1 LAWVI
6 ADIDNE
12 VIWEGNHAYSGEFTL
27 EEAQAHPLVKAH
39 CVLGYTTPS
48 HGRPEPAAPNGIH
61 DKFRLIIP
69 LPVVVE
75 DPALAKQVILR
86 VLQEIPGTDR
96 ATVSI
101 TNAFYGNTEADFF
114 VYNPEASPV
123 PMDLVLEAAARLE
136 ELTLKASEASLLVG
150 VDADTASKVLNLI
163 PNIPEVVE
171 DWYTYRNIMFAAYNA
186 GVPKEVARAWAQ
198 TSGRYTEQGF
208 EAVWGPKPG
217 PRMLGLDYLLKKV
230 PQGFSPVPEDF
241 GFTGTLVNPNDVRE
255 AWPWE
260 ELVTSPA
267 LTREMLTIPGVK
279 IAYTERENLVP
290 ILHTAM
296 EVGIKNILV
305 SSGTGAGKTTQVTN
319 MLIGEIPQTAAW
331 LEVPPTTTEDVF
343 HGKAVAFVATE
354 KYNPP
359 DPKLLT
365 LDAVPSKNHGL
376 IKDQLPD
383 GRIRFKLAQKPEEA
397 NTKPTCLFPEVFHRA
412 QHLGVT
418 IPTVTTS
425 SGAEV
430 SMPCAGCPQERKC
443 PAVIGRRKVL
453 QEQAFRI
460 HPLQLPE
467 PGPGP
472 SHGEPGFSYANTVA
486 IADEVDQWAFTQERT
501 FSREAFDSALCDLQ
515 GAVGGLPKEWE
526 AFFYTT
532 LRDGWMK
539 APETLGRYGIGYA
552 DILALVPEDAPVV
565 DTDALRQGL
574 ADTNAEVFANL
585 YDGVI
590 SDGLSGLE
598 INRERLSQNL
608 DKLRPANAVLLAL
621 DILQG
626 KAKGDIRLTG
636 LGELVI
642 SAWNDLATRF
652 TQFDTRIMLSATA
665 NSHDLARYLGVPEE
679 EILVVEMAPP
689 VGAKVT
695 HTVIT
700 DLGRMNR
707 ERSAD
712 QNRRLKACLD
722 AIKVRHQ
729 GPMAVAAYKSSYQ
742 KNPEVY
748 QAADIQLTHGVDTI
762 GSNVAEKAASL
773 VSDGVQVPNLAAM
786 TAEYTTLTG
795 LVPLPGV
802 VPVFYR
808 QEAEGLPEGM
818 ALCWVGL
825 ESADEGLRAYIRQ
838 KVVTNQIQT
847 NGRLRANLRPGEE
860 LHHYHTACY
869 PVPYPIKVVQ
879 AAELS
884 PDAAPRS
891 QATAQKIL
899 AAIQTLASQG
909 LTLTQSAIAEL
920 SKVSQSRVSNIL
932 KDLRKMASQG
942 SLPQVLVELIEALK
956 IIPSAYKYIYG
967 LGIIAKPIQD
977 KGLSPVSGKAVLPQI
992 LTPKIT
998 PEPSTENL
1006 MAKTKTQY
1014 SSPDQLA
1021 LGTLLSAPTTP
1032 VAAKSELYTML
1043 NPEDASYSAYLTAL
1057 ELAPRVGLD
1066 IETFAPGPK
1075 GTALDP
1081 ITGRVRLIQLAT
1093 DSGTYVVDLGGR
1105 YDDREAIAKAQAP
1118 FFATLKAILENPDT
1132 VILGHNLSFDLRFL
1146 RYQYG
1151 LQATRVVDTMIG
1163 AKVFYGDYGHDPD
1176 DPRAP
1181 KRPPVLPGGYSLA
1194 CVAAEYLG
1202 EAVDKSQQKL
1212 DWGRPLEQ
1220 AMLDYAAKDAAI
1232 LIPLY
1237 EAIYNRYLDTAHPLH
1252 HPGLT
1257 AGWKLENEIIPVF
1270 IEIERAGLPVDA
1282 VGVATELAKIEAL
1295 YSEVEAAW
1303 YKLYPSVSPTS
1314 NPQVTQALGLES
1326 SNAEVLQA
1334 NKDKP
1339 GVLQIQQL
1347 RALNVLRNDLKYFQR
1362 SSESLGEGRIRTIY
1376 TSLTGTGRSSSGG
1389 TRVSNV
1395 FNNLQKVV
1403 NAPRAVLSDYDLT
1416 PVRSFVRPTEGKVM
1430 AVIDLAAAH
1439 ARIAASEA
1447 NDSLAIAAFQ
1457 DPSIDT
1463 HSQVAAFIAQAQG
1476 LPWSWEYINEARKDK
1491 SNPDQAKAK
1500 NLRDIAKTTFYSWLN
1515 GGGPKRVQGSI
1526 LEETGVAPSLDDC
1539 KLALAGCRNLFS
1551 GIEGFITKR
1560 VNRINAKPIALG
1572 GRLFGVNATSD
1583 GFRLTL
1589 PMMPDDYGK
1598 FEVARNEA
1606 IASTWSRIEATAM
1619 KRAVLA
1625 VSQLAKA
1632 NPQWGLEIINY
1643 VHDEVDV
1650 LVDSAMAEEAI
1661 TQVRDTVGDAFAGVL
1676 RNGCPDGREEFWGKL
1691 VVSSWA
1697 DK

>member
-1 LAWVI
+1 MSVDFVSSIALNSAVADQDAPILPTGTSPVNTGGVYWSFNFSYNPGIRNKPQGEAKKKVARGWRPKVGATLEDVRGIISKGWGLNMARLNKSWRSDGAFGCITWVI

-12 VIWEGNHAYSGEFTL
+12 VIWEGNHAYSGEFIL
-27 EEAQAHPLVKAH
+27 EEAQAHPFVKAH

-48 HGRPEPAAPNGIH
+48 HGKPEPASPNGVH
-61 DKFRLIIP
+61 DKFRLIFP

-123 PMDLVLEAAARLE
+123 PMALVQEAAVRLE
-136 ELTLKASEASLLVG
+136 ELAVKASAVSLLVG
-150 VDADTASKVLNLI
+150 GDGETAAKLLSLT
-163 PNIPEVVE
+163 PNIPEVVP
-171 DWYTYRNIMFAAYNA
+171 DWFTYRNIQFAAYNS

-198 TSGRYTEQGF
+198 TSERYTEQGF
-208 EAVWGPKPG
+208 ESVWGPKPG

-230 PQGFSPVPEDF
+230 PQGFNLVPEDF
-241 GFTGTLVNPNDVRE
+241 GFTEELVNPNDVRE
-255 AWPWE
+255 PWPWE
-260 ELVTSPA
+260 ELAAEPA
-267 LTREMLTIPGVK
+267 AAKAVIKAPGIK
-279 IAYTERENLVP
+279 ITYTERENLVP

-296 EVGIKNILV
+296 AVGVKNILV
-305 SSGTGAGKTTQVTN
+305 SSGTGAGKTTQVSN
-319 MLIGEIPQTAAW
+319 MLIGEIPQAAVW
-331 LEVPPTTTEDVF
+331 LEEPPATTEAVF

-359 DPKLLT
+359 DPKILT

-376 IKDQLPD
+376 VKEQLPD

-397 NTKPTCLFPEVFHRA
+397 DTKPTCLFPEVFHRA

-418 IPTVTTS
+418 IPTVSTS

-430 SMPCAGCPQERKC
+430 SMPCAGCPKQRKC
-443 PAVIGRRKVL
+443 PAVIGRRKAL
-453 QEQAFRI
+453 EQSAFRI

-486 IADEVDQWAFTQERT
+486 IADEIDQWSFTQEQT

-515 GAVGGLPKEWE
+515 GSAGGLPKEWE
-526 AFFYTT
+526 EFFYTT

-539 APETLGRYGIGYA
+539 SPETLGRYGIGYA
-552 DILALVPEDAPVV
+552 DILAKVPSDMPAV
-565 DTDALRQGL
+565 DTEALRQGL

-590 SDGLSGLE
+590 ADGLSGLE

-626 KAKGDIRLTG
+626 TVKGDIRLTG
-636 LGELVI
+636 LGELVV
-642 SAWNDLATRF
+642 SAWSDLALRF

-665 NSHDLARYLGVPEE
+665 NSHDLARYLGVPEDS
-679 EILVVEMAPP
+679 ILVVEMAPP

-695 HTVIT
+695 HTVIE

-712 QNRRLKACLD
+712 QNRRLKACLE
-722 AIKVRHQ
+722 AIKDQHP
-729 GPMAVAAYKSSYQ
+729 GPMAVAAYKSAYQ

-748 QAADIQLTHGVDTI
+748 KVADLQLTHGVDTI
-762 GSNVAEKAASL
+762 GSNVAEKASSL
-773 VSDGVQVPNLAAM
+773 VSDGVYVPNLATLA
-786 TAEYTTLTG
+786 AEYTTLTG

-802 VPVFYR
+802 TPVFYR
-808 QEAEGLPEGM
+808 QEAEGLPDGM

-825 ESADEGLRAYIRQ
+825 ESADSGLRAYVRQ

-899 AAIQTLASQG
+899 AAIQALATQG
-909 LTLTQSAIAEL
+909 KTLTQSAIAEL
-920 SKVSQSRVSNIL
+920 SKVSQSRVSNIF
-932 KDLRKMASQG
+932 KDLRTMASQG
-942 SLPQVLVELIEALK
+942 SLPPVLVELIEALK
-956 IIPSAYKYIYG
+956 IIPSASKYIKG
-967 LGIIAKPIQD
+967 LGIIPKPIQA
-977 KGLSPVSGKAVLPQI
+977 KGLSPISGKAVLPQI
-992 LTPKIT
+992 LTQKVT
-998 PEPSTENL
+998 PEPSPEPTPENL
-1006 MAKTKTQY
+1006 MPKTKTQY
-1014 SSPDQLA
+1014 SCPDQLA

-1043 NPEDASYSAYLTAL
+1043 NPEDACYQTYLTAL

-1066 IETFAPGPK
+1066 IETFAPGPT

-1105 YDDREAIAKAQAP
+1105 YDDRDAIAKAQAP
-1118 FFATLKAILENPDT
+1118 FFATLKAVLENPDT

-1146 RYQYG
+1146 RYQYD

-1163 AKVFYGDYGHDPD
+1163 AKVFYGDYGSGG
-1176 DPRAP
+1176 
-1181 KRPPVLPGGYSLA
+1181 KRPPVLTGGYSLA
-1194 CVAAEYLG
+1194 NLAREYLG
-1202 EAVDKSQQKL
+1202 QALDKEQQKL

-1220 AMLDYAAKDAAI
+1220 VMLNYAAKDAAT
-1232 LIPLY
+1232 LLPLY
-1237 EAIYNRYLDTAHPLH
+1237 EAIYARYLDTAHPLH

-1270 IEIERAGLPVDA
+1270 IEIERAGLPVD
-1282 VGVATELAKIEAL
+1282 VETLAM
-1295 YSEVEAAW
+1295 
-1303 YKLYPSVSPTS
+1303 
-1314 NPQVTQALGLES
+1314 QVTEAQTLMFNLEAQWAEHCPGVNWASPKQLTQYLGLS
-1326 SNAEVLQA
+1326 DSNAETLQA
-1334 NKDKP
+1334 NKNKP
-1339 GVLQIQQL
+1339 GVELLLQL
-1347 RALNVLRNDLKYFQR
+1347 RATKKLLDDLRYFQTSAQTLADSR
-1362 SSESLGEGRIRTIY
+1362 ARTIFN
-1376 TSLTGTGRSSSGG
+1376 TLDGTGRTSSGG
-1389 TRVSNV
+1389 AKVNAA
-1395 FNNLQKVV
+1395 FNNLQNIGARIPKALEGKGLSPVRKVV
-1403 NAPRAVLSDYDLT
+1403 AP
-1416 PVRSFVRPTEGKVM
+1416 PEGKTM

-1447 NDSLAIAAFQ
+1447 NDTLAIAAFQ

-1476 LPWSWEYINEARKDK
+1476 LPWSWEYINDARKDK
-1491 SNPDQAKAK
+1491 TDPNQGKAK
-1500 NLRDIAKTTFYSWLN
+1500 NLRDIAKTTF
-1515 GGGPKRVQGSI
+1515 
-1526 LEETGVAPSLDDC
+1526 
-1539 KLALAGCRNLFS
+1539 
-1551 GIEGFITKR
+1551 
-1560 VNRINAKPIALG
+1560 
-1572 GRLFGVNATSD
+1572 
-1583 GFRLTL
+1583 
-1589 PMMPDDYGK
+1589 
-1598 FEVARNEA
+1598 
-1606 IASTWSRIEATAM
+1606 
-1619 KRAVLA
+1619 
-1625 VSQLAKA
+1625 
-1632 NPQWGLEIINY
+1632 
-1643 VHDEVDV
+1643 
-1650 LVDSAMAEEAI
+1650 
-1661 TQVRDTVGDAFAGVL
+1661 
-1676 RNGCPDGREEFWGKL
+1676 
-1691 VVSSWA
+1691 
-1697 DK
+1697 